1 MTMRVIPNSP
11 AAGGAGDGGGQQA
24 QCQEFVHAGAGAGGY
39 SEDLCFMTTRAP
51 VSTIYLDDSLHKSGD
66 KGDVATQIQFI

>member
-24 QCQEFVHAGAGAGGY
+24 QCQEFVHAGAGG
-39 SEDLCFMTTRAP
+39 FMTTTAP
-51 VSTIYLDDSLHKSGD
+51 VSTIYLDDSLHKCGD
-66 KGDVATQIQFI
+66 KGDVGTQLQFI

>member
-1 MTMRVIPNSP
+1 MTMRVVLHSP
-11 AAGGAGDGGGQQA
+11 AGGAGDGGGQQA
-24 QCQEFVHAGAGAGGY
+24 QCQEFVHAGARTGG
-39 SEDLCFMTTRAP
+39 FMTTTAP

>member
-24 QCQEFVHAGAGAGGY
+24 QCQEFVHAGAGAGGG
-39 SEDLCFMTTRAP
+39 SEDFMLYDNNSAR
-51 VSTIYLDDSLHKSGD
+51 VNYLFG
-66 KGDVATQIQFI
+66 

>member
-24 QCQEFVHAGAGAGGY
+24 QCQEFVHAGAGAGTGG
-39 SEDLCFMTTRAP
+39 FMTTTAP
-51 VSTIYLDDSLHKSGD
+51 VSTIYLDDSLHKCGD
-66 KGDVATQIQFI
+66 KGDVATHLQFI